1 VFGVS
6 QLKTFLPDHTPVY
19 TELPTSFRLDV
30 IDLDPKHILFQT
42 LVKKANVG
50 VDQLVDGTDLQFGNT
65 MKCCVGAIPTHQ
77 LGDKLYLKWV
87 ECLECHQ
94 VHQANKW
101 RKATMCLR
109 ALKE

>member
-1 VFGVS
+1 LPE
-6 QLKTFLPDHTPVY
+6 QLLPCI
-19 TELPTSFRLDV
+19 DV
-30 IDLDPKHILFQT
+30 LLQEQHILPEFLQQQQLARANHHMT